1 MTKPRTEV
9 GPRRDTAFRGFFE
22 NLAVG
27 GVQIGTDGRFLQ
39 VNERFSTLTGYG
51 HAELLGMRVGDL
63 DHPDDRPLD
72 EQRWAAFLSDP
83 DIGYDVQKR
92 YVRRDGGVIWVHA
105 TAARIGTGEDGVLIA
120 KTVEDVTDR
129 VVADTAFRGFFE
141 NLPVGGVQIG
151 TDGRFLQVNDRFTS
165 LTGYSREDLL
175 GMRVGDL
182 DHPEDRALDQ
192 ERWAAFLN
200 DEDVGYDVEK
210 RYVQRDGRVIWVHV
224 TAARISTGTDRV
236 LIAKTVED
244 ISERVA
250 AVTALYERE
259 ESLVEAL
266 AAREEF
272 LGLVSH
278 ELRTPLTVVVGLA
291 NVMARGGM
299 SREQMLSSAV
309 EIRESAEHLASL
321 LESMLVLARANAD
334 DAPPFEPIQL
344 ERVVARAVARHH
356 QVFPRRTISLD
367 ARIAD
372 SLVDGNEA
380 WVSQVVSN
388 MLGNAEKYSPPE
400 ARIAVSLDRTDAEIF
415 VRVLDEGSGIDA
427 ADLPMVFEPFY
438 RAPRAQKES
447 GGLGLGLAVCKRL
460 IELQGGSVWARTR
473 DVGGAEFGFSLPAL
487 AEEHDDGHVARPR
500 HEEEPG
506 TAAAG

>member
-1 MTKPRTEV
+1 MTKPGGQVR
-9 GPRRDTAFRGFFE
+9 PRRDTAFGGFFE

-27 GVQIGTDGRFLQ
+27 GVHIGTDGRFLQ
-39 VNERFSTLTGYG
+39 VNERFSALTGYS

-63 DHPDDRPLD
+63 DHPDDRAVD
-72 EQRWAAFLSDP
+72 QQRWAAFLNDP
-83 DIGYDVQKR
+83 GVGYDVEKR
-92 YVRRDGGVIWVHA
+92 YLRRDGSVIWVHV
-105 TAARIGTGEDGVLIA
+105 TASRISTGAETVLIA

-141 NLPVGGVQIG
+141 NLAVGGVQVG
-151 TDGRFLQVNDRFTS
+151 RDGRFLQVNDRFS
-165 LTGYSREDLL
+165 ALTGYSREELL

-182 DHPEDRALDQ
+182 DHADDRPVDQ
-192 ERWAAFLN
+192 QRWAAFL
-200 DEDVGYDVEK
+200 EDPEVGYDVEK
-210 RYVQRDGRVIWVHV
+210 RYVQRDGGVIWVHV

-244 ISERVA
+244 ITERVV
-250 AVTALYERE
+250 AVSALYERE

-299 SREQMLSSAV
+299 SREEMLGSAV

-334 DAPPFEPIQL
+334 DAPSFEPIQL
-344 ERVVARAVARHH
+344 ERVVGRAVARHH
-356 QVFPRRTISLD
+356 QVFPRRTVSLE

-400 ARIAVSLDRTDAEIF
+400 GRITVSLDRTDTEII

-460 IELQGGSVWARTR
+460 IELQGGSVWASTR
-473 DVGGAEFGFSLPAL
+473 EGGGAEFGFSLPAL
-487 AEEHDDGHVARPR
+487 AEEHDDWHIPAHGHRDA
-500 HEEEPG
+500 PG
-506 TAAAG
+506 SAGAG